1 MLKKD
6 DLANLKSE
14 VDQLD
19 MKKLAELDADQLKPV
34 PVDLKKLSDVVDKKV
49 IERDV
54 YNTNIEDIEDKIPNI
69 TNLATNGALDAKT
82 NEIKGKIP
90 TITNLATT
98 ADLTTVE
105 NKISNVSDLVKKAD
119 SDAEIKDIKNKYFTT
134 F

>member
-6 DLANLKSE
+6 DLANLKSG

-69 TNLATNGALDAKT
+69 TNLATNGALDAKI
-82 NEIKGKIP
+82 N
-90 TITNLATT
+90 
-98 ADLTTVE
+98 
-105 NKISNVSDLVKKAD
+105 
-119 SDAEIKDIKNKYFTT
+119 
-134 F
+134 